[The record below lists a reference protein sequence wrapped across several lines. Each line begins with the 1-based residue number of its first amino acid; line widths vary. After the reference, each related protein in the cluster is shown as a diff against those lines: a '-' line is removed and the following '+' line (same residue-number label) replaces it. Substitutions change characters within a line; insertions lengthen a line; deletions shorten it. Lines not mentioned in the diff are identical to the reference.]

1 MKVAVTAANGS
12 LGTAVIRNLKLE
24 LGADNV
30 IGIARTPEKA
40 EHLGV
45 EIRKG
50 DYNLKSDFDLALKG
64 VDALL
69 IVSGMDHPDVRIIQH
84 QNIINAAKEAGVKK
98 LVYSSI
104 IGKAGQSTFD
114 PVINSNRQT
123 EEDVQASGLDWAI
136 GRNGLYIEP
145 DVDFIEYYKADG
157 KVANCGGSGLCSY
170 VSRDELGYAYA
181 KMLLSDDRNSK
192 VFNLCGDAISQAQLT
207 DYMNRAF
214 DLNLVYEEMSPEAY
228 LLFQQ
233 KSNGEFLGTIIAGI
247 YTKIRNGEF
256 HISSDYLL
264 AAGKSHVKWEDYF

>member
-1 MKVAVTAANGS
+1 MKVAVTAANGN

-24 LGADNV
+24 IGADNV

-50 DYNLKSDFDLALKG
+50 DYNKQSDFDLALKG

-69 IVSGMDHPDVRIIQH
+69 IVSGMDEPDLRIQQH
-84 QNIINAAKEAGVKK
+84 QHIIDAAKNAGVAK
-98 LVYSSI
+98 LVFSSI
-104 IGKAGQSTFD
+104 IGKPGKSTFD

-123 EEDVQASGLDWAI
+123 EKDIQASGLSWTI

-145 DVDFIEYYKADG
+145 DVDYIEHYKADG
-157 KVANCGGSGLCSY
+157 KITNCGGSGMCSY

-181 KMLLSDDRNSK
+181 KMLLNNDRNGK
-192 VFNLCGDAISQAQLT
+192 VFNLCGAAITQAQLT
-207 DYMNRAF
+207 AYLNKAF
-214 DLNLVYEEMSPEAY
+214 DLKLIYEEITPEAY
-228 LLFQQ
+228 LAFQQ
-233 KSNGEFLGTIIAGI
+233 QSNGAFLGTIIAGI

-256 HISSDYLL
+256 HISSDYLA
-264 AAGKSHVKWEDYF
+264 AAGKNHVQWEDYF